1 MLGLMQDTPL
11 LISGLLDYAERHHPN
26 AEIVSR
32 EDDGSEHRYG
42 YAQAARRARRLAA
55 ALRAAGVQPG
65 DRVATLA
72 MNHHRH
78 FELYFGVS
86 GMGAVLHTVNPRLF
100 MPQIEYIVDHGG
112 ARIMF
117 VDPAFVPLIAPSAPA
132 LHKVTRYVVLGG
144 SEAIGDDGKALPHVV
159 DYESFLKE
167 GTDSHVW
174 PSFDER
180 AASTLCYT
188 SGTTGNPK
196 GVLYSHRSTVLHALS
211 ACQPGSF
218 GISAESVLLAIP
230 PMFHAN
236 AWSFPYLAAMTG
248 AKLVLPGSK
257 LDGKSLQE
265 LISKESV
272 TFTVGVPTVFT
283 MLLEHLRRTGK
294 GIAPLARAGVGGSAV
309 PRAMIDELAGHG
321 CTVLQLWGMTET
333 SPLGT
338 IATPTPAVVSL
349 AEAERAN
356 VLSQQGRARWGLE
369 TRLVGED
376 GSEAPRDGRTQ
387 GALWVRGPWV
397 AKGYFGGSADVLD
410 DDGWFPTGDVA
421 TLDAHGYLRITDRTK
436 DVIKSGG
443 EWISS
448 LEIENLACDVP
459 GVRQAAVIAVYHPKW
474 EERPLLV
481 IVADKERPPTR
492 QEVLDHL
499 QPRIAKWWMPDDVV
513 TVDALP
519 MTATGKVSKLAL
531 RDRFRDHL
539 VKAAERVVVECRPE
553 LARNPN

>member
-11 LISGLLDYAERHHPN
+11 LISGLLDYAERHHPDV
-26 AEIVSR
+26 EIVSR
-32 EDDGSEHRYG
+32 DGDGMEHRYG
-42 YAQAARRARRLAA
+42 YAQAARRARRLAS
-55 ALRAAGVQPG
+55 ALHGAGVRPG

-86 GMGAVLHTVNPRLF
+86 GRGAVLHTVNPRLF
-100 MPQIEYIVDHGG
+100 APQIEYIVDHGG

-117 VDPAFVPLIAPSAPA
+117 VDPAFVPLIAPLVPA
-132 LHKVTRYVVLGG
+132 LPKVSRYVVLGG
-144 SEAIGDDGKALPHVV
+144 PETLAEASEGLPGVV
-159 DYESFLKE
+159 DYESFLEE
-167 GTDSHVW
+167 GAGGEPW

-180 AASTLCYT
+180 TASTLCYT

-218 GISAESVLLAIP
+218 GLSAESVLLALP

-248 AKLVLPGSK
+248 AKLVLPGPK
-257 LDGKSLQE
+257 LDGESLQE
-265 LISKESV
+265 LISKEGV

-283 MLLEHLRRTGK
+283 MLLDHLRRTGK

-338 IATPTPAVVSL
+338 IATPTPAVAAL
-349 AEAERAN
+349 AEADRAD
-356 VLSQQGRARWGLE
+356 VLAQQGRVRWGLE
-369 TRLVGED
+369 ARIVDED
-376 GSEAPRDGRTQ
+376 GRDAPHDGRTQ
-387 GALWVRGPWV
+387 GTLWVRGPWV
-397 AKGYFGGSADVLD
+397 ARRYYGGTADVLD

-421 TLDAHGYLRITDRTK
+421 TLDGLGYLRITDRTK

-459 GVRQAAVIAVYHPKW
+459 GVRQAAVIAAYHPKW
-474 EERPLLV
+474 EERPLLI

-492 QEVLDHL
+492 QDVLDHL
-499 QPRIAKWWMPDDVV
+499 QPRIARWWMPDDVV
-513 TVDALP
+513 MVEALP
-519 MTATGKVSKLAL
+519 MTATGKVSKLTL
-531 RDRFRDHL
+531 RERFRDHL
-539 VKAAERVVVECRPE
+539 VKAANSP
-553 LARNPN
+553 A

>member
-1 MLGLMQDTPL
+1 MLGLMQDAPL
-11 LISGLLDYAERHHPN
+11 LISGLLDYAERYHPR

-32 EDDGSEHRYG
+32 DADGSEHRYG
-42 YAQAARRARRLAA
+42 YAEAAARARRLAS
-55 ALRAAGVQPG
+55 ALCLAGIRPG

-86 GMGAVLHTVNPRLF
+86 GMGTVLHTVNPRLF
-100 MPQIEYIVDHGG
+100 APQIEYIVNHGG
-112 ARIMF
+112 SRILF
-117 VDPAFVPLIAPSAPA
+117 VDPAFVSLVGPLASA
-132 LHKVTRYVVLGG
+132 LSGVDRYVVLGG
-144 SEAIGDDGKALPHVV
+144 PEVLDEAARGLPNVV
-159 DYESFLKE
+159 DYESFLATGRDGE
-167 GTDSHVW
+167 AW

-180 AASTLCYT
+180 TASTLCYT

-218 GISAESVLLAIP
+218 DISAHSVLLAIP

-248 AKLVLPGSK
+248 AKLVLPGPR
-257 LDGKSLQE
+257 LDGESLQG
-265 LISKESV
+265 LIEAEGA

-283 MLLEHLRRTGK
+283 MLLDHLRRTGK
-294 GIAPLARAGVGGSAV
+294 GIAPLSRVGIGGSAV

-321 CTVLQLWGMTET
+321 CAVLQLWGMTET

-338 IATPTPAVVSL
+338 IATSTPAVTAL
-349 AEAERAN
+349 DETERAD
-356 VLSQQGRARWGLE
+356 VLAQQGRVRWGLE
-369 TRLVGED
+369 ARIVHED
-376 GSEAPRDGRTQ
+376 GSEAPRDGKTA

-397 AKGYFGGSADVLD
+397 AKGYFGADTDVLD

-421 TLDAHGYLRITDRTK
+421 TLDDNGYLRITDRTK

-448 LEIENLACDVP
+448 LEIENLACSVP
-459 GVRQAAVIAVYHPKW
+459 GVRQAAVIAAYHPKW
-474 EERPLLV
+474 EERPLLI
-481 IVADKERPPTR
+481 IVPDEERPATR
-492 QEVLDHL
+492 EEVLDHL
-499 QPRIAKWWMPDDVV
+499 RPRIARWWLPDDVV
-513 TVDALP
+513 SVDALP
-519 MTATGKVSKLAL
+519 MTATGKVSKLTL
-531 RDRFRDHL
+531 RERFRDHL
-539 VKAAERVVVECRPE
+539 VRRA
-553 LARNPN
+553 

>member
-1 MLGLMQDTPL
+1 MLGLMQDAPL
-11 LISGLLDYAERHHPN
+11 LISGLLDYAERYHPR

-32 EDDGSEHRYG
+32 DADGGEHRYG
-42 YAQAARRARRLAA
+42 YAEAAARARRLAS
-55 ALRAAGVQPG
+55 ALRMAGIQPG

-100 MPQIEYIVDHGG
+100 APQIDYIVNHGG
-112 ARIMF
+112 SRVLF
-117 VDPAFVPLIAPSAPA
+117 VDPAFVSLIASLASA
-132 LHKVTRYVVLGG
+132 LRCVDRYVVLGG
-144 SEAIGDDGKALPHVV
+144 PEAVDEVARALPNVI
-159 DYESFLKE
+159 DYESFL
-167 GTDSHVW
+167 GTGRDGEAW

-180 AASTLCYT
+180 TASTLCYT

-218 GISAESVLLAIP
+218 DISAHSVLLAIP

-248 AKLVLPGSK
+248 AKLVLPGPR
-257 LDGKSLQE
+257 LDGESLQG
-265 LISKESV
+265 LIEAEGA

-283 MLLEHLRRTGK
+283 MLLDHLRRTGK
-294 GIAPLARAGVGGSAV
+294 GIAPLSRAGIGGSAV

-338 IATPTPAVVSL
+338 IATSTPAVMAL
-349 AEAERAN
+349 DETERAD
-356 VLSQQGRARWGLE
+356 VLAQQGRVRWGLE
-369 TRLVGED
+369 ARIVRED
-376 GSEAPRDGRTQ
+376 GSEVPRDGKTA
-387 GALWVRGPWV
+387 GSLWVRGPWV
-397 AKGYFGGSADVLD
+397 AKGYFGADTDVLD

-421 TLDAHGYLRITDRTK
+421 TLDASGYLRITDRTK

-448 LEIENLACDVP
+448 LEIENLACSVP
-459 GVRQAAVIAVYHPKW
+459 GVRQAAVIAAYHPKW

-481 IVADKERPPTR
+481 IVPDEERPATR
-492 QEVLDHL
+492 EEVLDHL
-499 QPRIAKWWMPDDVV
+499 RPRIAKWWLPDDVV
-513 TVDALP
+513 SVDALP
-519 MTATGKVSKLAL
+519 MTATGKVSKLTL
-531 RDRFRDHL
+531 RERFRDHL
-539 VKAAERVVVECRPE
+539 VRRA
-553 LARNPN
+553 

>member
-1 MLGLMQDTPL
+1 MLGLMQDVPL
-11 LISGLLDYAERHHPN
+11 LISGLLDYAESYHGD

-32 EDDGSEHRYG
+32 EGDGSEHRYG
-42 YAQAARRARRLAA
+42 YAEAARRARRLAA
-55 ALRAAGVQPG
+55 ALSAAGVRPG

-100 MPQIEYIVDHGG
+100 APQIEYIVEHGG
-112 ARIMF
+112 ARILF
-117 VDPAFVPLIAPSAPA
+117 VDPAFVPLIAPLVPA
-132 LHKVTRYVVLGG
+132 LRKVTRYVVLGG
-144 SEAIGDDGKALPHVV
+144 PETLDDCALSQVV
-159 DYESFLKE
+159 DYESFLE
-167 GTDSHVW
+167 QGQDGHAW

-180 AASTLCYT
+180 TASTLCYT

-218 GISAESVLLAIP
+218 GLSAESVLLAIP

-248 AKLVLPGSK
+248 AKLVLPGAK
-257 LDGKSLQE
+257 IDGESLQD
-265 LISKESV
+265 LIAKERT
-272 TFTVGVPTVFT
+272 TFTVGVPTIFT

-294 GIAPLARAGVGGSAV
+294 SIAPLTRAGIGGSAV
-309 PRAMIDELAGHG
+309 PRAMIDELARHG

-338 IATPTPAVVSL
+338 IATPTPPVAAL
-349 AEAERAN
+349 PETERAD
-356 VLSQQGRARWGLE
+356 VLAQQGRVRWGLDV
-369 TRLVGED
+369 RIVGED
-376 GSEAPRDGRTQ
+376 GSAAPRDGRTQ

-397 AKGYFGGSADVLD
+397 AKSYFGADSDVLD
-410 DDGWFPTGDVA
+410 DAGWFPTGDVA
-421 TLDAHGYLRITDRTK
+421 TLDGHGYLRITDRTK

-459 GVRQAAVIAVYHPKW
+459 GVRQAAVIAAFHPKW
-474 EERPLLV
+474 EERPLLI
-481 IVADKERPPTR
+481 IVADPEHPPTR
-492 QEVLDHL
+492 QEVLAHL
-499 QPRIAKWWMPDDVV
+499 QPRIAKWWLPDDVV

-531 RDRFRDHL
+531 RDRFRNHL
-539 VKAAERVVVECRPE
+539 IGG
-553 LARNPN
+553 

>member
-11 LISGLLDYAERHHPN
+11 LISSLLDYAERYHPH

-32 EDDGSEHRYG
+32 EGDGSEHRYG
-42 YAQAARRARRLAA
+42 YGEAAARARRLAS
-55 ALRAAGVQPG
+55 ALRAAGIRRG

-100 MPQIEYIVDHGG
+100 APQIEYIVDHGG
-112 ARIMF
+112 SRILF
-117 VDPAFVPLIAPSAPA
+117 LDPAFVPLIAPLAPA
-132 LHKVTRYVVLGG
+132 LPKVARYVVLGG
-144 SEAIGDDGKALPHVV
+144 REALGERREGLPGVV

-167 GTDSHVW
+167 GSDSHPW

-218 GISAESVLLAIP
+218 DLSAESVLLAIP

-248 AKLVLPGSK
+248 AKLVLPGPK
-257 LDGKSLQE
+257 LDGESLQE
-265 LISKESV
+265 LISAERT

-283 MLLEHLRRTGK
+283 MLLDHLRRTGK
-294 GIAPLARAGVGGSAV
+294 GIAPLTRAGIGGSAV
-309 PRAMIDELAGHG
+309 PRAMIDELARYG

-338 IATPTPAVVSL
+338 IATPTPAVAAL
-349 AEAERAN
+349 AEVERAE
-356 VLSQQGRARWGLE
+356 VLAQQGRVRWGLE
-369 TRLVGED
+369 ARIVRED
-376 GSEAPRDGRTQ
+376 GTEAPRDGRTP

-397 AKGYFGGSADVLD
+397 AKGYFGADESVLD
-410 DDGWFPTGDVA
+410 DEGWFPTGDVA
-421 TLDAHGYLRITDRTK
+421 TLDGHGYLRITDRTK

-448 LEIENLACDVP
+448 LEIENLACSVP
-459 GVRQAAVIAVYHPKW
+459 GVRQAAVIAAYHPKW
-474 EERPLLV
+474 EERPLLI
-481 IVADKERPPTR
+481 IVPDQERPATR
-492 QEVLDHL
+492 EEVLDHL
-499 QPRIAKWWMPDDVV
+499 RPRIAKWWLPDDVV
-513 TVDALP
+513 TVEALP
-519 MTATGKVSKLAL
+519 MTATGKISKLAL
-531 RDRFRDHL
+531 RERFRNHL
-539 VKAAERVVVECRPE
+539 IDA
-553 LARNPN
+553 

>member
-1 MLGLMQDTPL
+1 MLGLMQDAPL
-11 LISGLLDYAERHHPN
+11 LISRLLDYAERYHPR

-32 EDDGSEHRYG
+32 DADGGEHRYG
-42 YAQAARRARRLAA
+42 YAEAAARARRLAS
-55 ALRAAGVQPG
+55 ALRMAGIQPG

-100 MPQIEYIVDHGG
+100 APQIDYIVNHGG
-112 ARIMF
+112 SRVLF
-117 VDPAFVPLIAPSAPA
+117 VDPAFVSLIASLASA
-132 LHKVTRYVVLGG
+132 LRCVDRYVVLGG
-144 SEAIGDDGKALPHVV
+144 LEAVDEVARALPNVI
-159 DYESFLKE
+159 DYESFL
-167 GTDSHVW
+167 GTGRDGEAW

-180 AASTLCYT
+180 TASTLCYT
-188 SGTTGNPK
+188 SGTTDNPK

-218 GISAESVLLAIP
+218 DISAHSVLLAIP

-248 AKLVLPGSK
+248 AKLVLPGPR
-257 LDGKSLQE
+257 LDGESLQG
-265 LISKESV
+265 LIEAESA

-283 MLLEHLRRTGK
+283 MLLDHLRRTGK
-294 GIAPLARAGVGGSAV
+294 GIAPLSRAGIGGSAV

-338 IATPTPAVVSL
+338 IATSTPAVMAL
-349 AEAERAN
+349 DETERAD
-356 VLSQQGRARWGLE
+356 VLAQQGRVRWGLE
-369 TRLVGED
+369 ARIVRED
-376 GSEAPRDGRTQ
+376 GSEAPRDGKTA
-387 GALWVRGPWV
+387 GSLWVRGPWV
-397 AKGYFGGSADVLD
+397 AKGYFGADTDVLD

-421 TLDAHGYLRITDRTK
+421 TLDASGYLRITDRTK

-448 LEIENLACDVP
+448 LEIENLACSVP
-459 GVRQAAVIAVYHPKW
+459 GVRQAAVIAAYHPKW

-481 IVADKERPPTR
+481 IVPDEDRPATR
-492 QEVLDHL
+492 EEVLDHL
-499 QPRIAKWWMPDDVV
+499 RPRIAKWWLPDDVV
-513 TVDALP
+513 SVDALP
-519 MTATGKVSKLAL
+519 MTATGKVSKLTL
-531 RDRFRDHL
+531 RERFRDHL
-539 VKAAERVVVECRPE
+539 VRRA
-553 LARNPN
+553 

>member
-1 MLGLMQDTPL
+1 MLGLMQDGPL
-11 LISGLLDYAERHHPN
+11 LISGLLDYAERYHPQ

-32 EDDGSEHRYG
+32 DADDGEHRYG
-42 YAQAARRARRLAA
+42 YAEAAARARRLAS
-55 ALRAAGVQPG
+55 ALRMAGIQPG

-86 GMGAVLHTVNPRLF
+86 GRGAVLHTVNPRLF
-100 MPQIEYIVDHGG
+100 APQIDYIVNHGG
-112 ARIMF
+112 SRILF
-117 VDPAFVPLIAPSAPA
+117 VDPAFVSLVAPLVPA
-132 LHKVTRYVVLGG
+132 LGGVERYVVVGG
-144 SEAIGDDGKALPHVV
+144 PEALDEGARDLPNVV
-159 DYESFLKE
+159 DYESFLATGRDGE
-167 GTDSHVW
+167 AW

-180 AASTLCYT
+180 TASTLCYT

-218 GISAESVLLAIP
+218 DISAHSVLLAIP

-248 AKLVLPGSK
+248 AKLVLPGPR
-257 LDGKSLQE
+257 LDGESLQA
-265 LISKESV
+265 LIEAEGA

-283 MLLEHLRRTGK
+283 MLLDHLRRTGK
-294 GIAPLARAGVGGSAV
+294 GIAPLSRAGIGGSAV

-321 CTVLQLWGMTET
+321 CSVLQLWGMTET

-338 IATPTPAVVSL
+338 IATSTPAVTALDAAEQADVL
-349 AEAERAN
+349 A
-356 VLSQQGRARWGLE
+356 QQGRVRWGLE
-369 TRLVGED
+369 ARIVRED
-376 GSEAPRDGRTQ
+376 GTEAPRDGKTA

-397 AKGYFGGSADVLD
+397 AKGYFGAAADVLD

-421 TLDAHGYLRITDRTK
+421 TLDANGYLRITDRTK

-448 LEIENLACDVP
+448 LEIENLACSVP
-459 GVRQAAVIAVYHPKW
+459 GVRQAAVIAAYHPKW

-481 IVADKERPPTR
+481 IVPDEQHPASRE
-492 QEVLDHL
+492 EVLDHL
-499 QPRIAKWWMPDDVV
+499 RPRIAKWWLPDDVV
-513 TVDALP
+513 SVDALP
-519 MTATGKVSKLAL
+519 MTATGKVSKLTL
-531 RDRFRDHL
+531 RERFRDHL
-539 VKAAERVVVECRPE
+539 VRQMP
-553 LARNPN
+553 

>member
-1 MLGLMQDTPL
+1 MLGLMQDAPL
-11 LISGLLDYAERHHPN
+11 LISGLLDYAERYHPR

-32 EDDGSEHRYG
+32 DADGGEHRYG
-42 YAQAARRARRLAA
+42 YAEAAARARRLAS
-55 ALRAAGVQPG
+55 ALRMAGIQPG

-100 MPQIEYIVDHGG
+100 APQIDYIVNHGG
-112 ARIMF
+112 SRVLF
-117 VDPAFVPLIAPSAPA
+117 VDPAFVSLIASLASA
-132 LHKVTRYVVLGG
+132 LRCVDRYVVLGG
-144 SEAIGDDGKALPHVV
+144 PEAVDEVARALPNVI
-159 DYESFLKE
+159 DYESFLATGRDGE
-167 GTDSHVW
+167 AW
-174 PSFDER
+174 PSFNER
-180 AASTLCYT
+180 TASTLCYT

-218 GISAESVLLAIP
+218 DISAHSVLLAIP

-248 AKLVLPGSK
+248 AKLVLPGPR
-257 LDGKSLQE
+257 LDGESLQG
-265 LISKESV
+265 LIEAESA

-283 MLLEHLRRTGK
+283 MLLDHLRRTGK
-294 GIAPLARAGVGGSAV
+294 GIAPLSRAGIGGSAV

-338 IATPTPAVVSL
+338 IATSTPAVMAL
-349 AEAERAN
+349 DETERAD
-356 VLSQQGRARWGLE
+356 VLAQQGRVRWGLE
-369 TRLVGED
+369 ARIVRED
-376 GSEAPRDGRTQ
+376 GSEAPRDGKTA
-387 GALWVRGPWV
+387 GSLWVRGPWV
-397 AKGYFGGSADVLD
+397 AKGYFGADTDVLD

-421 TLDAHGYLRITDRTK
+421 TLDASGYLRITDRTK

-448 LEIENLACDVP
+448 LEIENLACSVP
-459 GVRQAAVIAVYHPKW
+459 GVRQAAVIAAYHPKW

-481 IVADKERPPTR
+481 IVPDEDRPATR
-492 QEVLDHL
+492 EEVLDHL
-499 QPRIAKWWMPDDVV
+499 RPRIAKWWLPDDVV
-513 TVDALP
+513 SVDALP
-519 MTATGKVSKLAL
+519 MTATGKVSKLTL
-531 RDRFRDHL
+531 RERFRDHL
-539 VKAAERVVVECRPE
+539 VRRA
-553 LARNPN
+553 

>member
-11 LISGLLDYAERHHPN
+11 LISGLLDYAERHHPSV
-26 AEIVSR
+26 EIVSR
-32 EDDGSEHRYG
+32 EGDGMEHRYG
-42 YAQAARRARRLAA
+42 YAQAAGRARRLAS
-55 ALRAAGVQPG
+55 ALHATGVRPG

-100 MPQIEYIVDHGG
+100 AAQIEYIVDHGG

-117 VDPAFVPLIAPSAPA
+117 VDPAFVPLIAPLVPD
-132 LHKVTRYVVLGG
+132 LPKVSRYVVLGG
-144 SEAIGDDGKALPHVV
+144 PETIGEAAEGLPGVV
-159 DYESFLKE
+159 DYETFLKD
-167 GTDSHVW
+167 GADSHVW

-180 AASTLCYT
+180 TASTLCYT

-218 GISAESVLLAIP
+218 GLSAESVLLALP

-248 AKLVLPGSK
+248 AKLVLPGSR
-257 LDGKSLQE
+257 LDGESLQE
-265 LISKESV
+265 LISKEGV

-283 MLLEHLRRTGK
+283 MLLEHLHRTGK

-309 PRAMIDELAGHG
+309 PRAMIDELAHHG

-338 IATPTPAVVSL
+338 IATPTPALAAL
-349 AEAERAN
+349 AEADRAD
-356 VLSQQGRARWGLE
+356 VLAQQGRVRWGLDV
-369 TRLVGED
+369 RIVGED
-376 GSEAPRDGRTQ
+376 GRDAPRDGRTQ

-397 AKGYFGGSADVLD
+397 ARRYYGADADMLD
-410 DDGWFPTGDVA
+410 DEGWFPTGDVA

-459 GVRQAAVIAVYHPKW
+459 GVRQAAVIAAYHPKW
-474 EERPLLV
+474 EERPLLI
-481 IVADKERPPTR
+481 IVADKECPPTR
-492 QEVLDHL
+492 QDVLDHL

-513 TVDALP
+513 TVEALP
-519 MTATGKVSKLAL
+519 MTATGKVSKLTL
-531 RDRFRDHL
+531 RERFRDHL
-539 VKAAERVVVECRPE
+539 VKAAESP
-553 LARNPN
+553 P